1 MFLFAGVS
9 FTWMVLGFFVFE
21 EDELSTEED
30 RRVDW
35 IGGALITV
43 GLILIVFVLSDLPT
57 ARKGWKSHCEFLTI
71 ISKLTLT

>member
-9 FTWMVLGFFVFE
+9 FAWMILGFFVFE
-21 EDELSTEED
+21 EDEPSTEED
-30 RRVDW
+30 KRVDW

-57 ARKGWKSHCEFLTI
+57 ARNGWKNPCEFLY
-71 ISKLTLT
+71 ISKLILT